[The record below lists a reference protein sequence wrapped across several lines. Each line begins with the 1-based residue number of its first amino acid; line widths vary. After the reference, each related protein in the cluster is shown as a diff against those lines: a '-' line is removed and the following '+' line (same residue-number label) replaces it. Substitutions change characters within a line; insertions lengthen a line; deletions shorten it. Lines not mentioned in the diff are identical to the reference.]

1 LQLIRENTGT
11 DINVDKLGNTIRVL
25 SNSIKNNKQQYKEM
39 LKDVNDEID
48 KKNKLIDEYNK
59 ENPDK

>member
-1 LQLIRENTGT
+1 
-11 DINVDKLGNTIRVL
+11 
-25 SNSIKNNKQQYKEM
+25 M